1 MRILFWGTPEFATPS
16 LLALLGEGFD
26 VVGVVTQP
34 DKPQGR
40 SRSQL
45 VPSPVK
51 QIAIAEKIPV
61 LQPARASNPEFLAE
75 IRGLQPDASV
85 VVAYGHILTAAVI
98 AVPPRGTFNVHAS
111 LLPALRGAAPI
122 QAAIRQGIGETG
134 ISVMRVVP
142 ALDAGPVILRIATPI
157 ASEETY
163 GELAARLSELGAQA
177 LIEGLALVEL
187 GAARERPQD
196 DALATYAPKPERG
209 AIAVDWTQSAD
220 DVSRLIRTVD
230 PKPGSTTTGP
240 AGPVKLFGAQV
251 LAAADLAGEQPSGD
265 RQAVP
270 GIVLGIGAAGM
281 SVACGAGA
289 VRIAQVQP
297 AGRPLMSAADWARG
311 RGVAA
316 GQRLGA

>member
-1 MRILFWGTPEFATPS
+1 VRILFWGTPEFATPS

-26 VVGVVTQP
+26 VVGVITQP

-51 QIAIAEKIPV
+51 QVAIAEKIPV
-61 LQPARASNPEFLAE
+61 LQPARASNPEFLDA
-75 IRGLQPDASV
+75 IGALQPDASV
-85 VVAYGHILTAAVI
+85 VVAYGHILTAAAI

-122 QAAIRQGIGETG
+122 QAAIRQGLSETG

-177 LIEGLALVEL
+177 LIEALALVEL
-187 GAARERPQD
+187 GAARESPQD
-196 DALATYAPKPERG
+196 DTLATYAPKLARG
-209 AIAVDWTQSAD
+209 AIAVDWTQAAG
-220 DVSRLIRTVD
+220 DVARSIRSVD
-230 PKPGSTTTGP
+230 PKPGSATAGP
-240 AGPVKLFGAQV
+240 SGPVKLFGAQV
-251 LAAADLAGEQPSGD
+251 LEAGDLAQELPPGD
-265 RQAVP
+265 RQPGP
-270 GIVLGIGAAGM
+270 GIVLGVGTAGM
-281 SVACGAGA
+281 SVACGTGA

-311 RGVAA
+311 RGIAA